1 MNIKGGYTNYG
12 QDIGILMMPTVFP
25 RLLGDIGNARTFT
38 VPVRYR
44 VVQNVEGTNL
54 NVHNAQEQ
62 LLMPFIRAAQS
73 LEREG
78 CKAITTSCS
87 FLGGF
92 QRKLADAVNIPVF
105 TSTLLLAPMMH
116 AMLNRKR
123 KIGILTISPEMMTEE
138 YFNESG
144 WSAKDIP
151 VCVSGL
157 PKTAEF
163 SKLIIGDF
171 LEGDFEKLEAS
182 VLELTERHMKEYPDT
197 GAILLE
203 CSNYAPFARL
213 IQKASGVPVFGINQ
227 LIEFI
232 DACVNAPDYS
242 NR

>member
-25 RLLGDIGNARTFT
+25 RLLGDIGNARTFN

-44 VVQNVEGTNL
+44 IVQNVEGANL
-54 NVHNAQEQ
+54 NVHNAQER

-73 LEREG
+73 LEQEG

-87 FLGGF
+87 FLSGF
-92 QRKLADAVNIPVF
+92 QRQLADAVNIPVF
-105 TSTLLLAPMMH
+105 TSTLLLAPMVH
-116 AMLNRKR
+116 TMLNRKL
-123 KIGILTISPEMMTEE
+123 KIGILTINPELITEE
-138 YFNESG
+138 YFNQSG
-144 WSAKDIP
+144 WSSKDIP

-157 PKTAEF
+157 QKSSEF

-171 LEGDFEKLEAS
+171 LEGDLEKLETC
-182 VLELTERHMKEYPDT
+182 VLELTQRHMATYPDT

-232 DACVNAPDYS
+232 DACVNAPDYG
-242 NR
+242 NK

>member
-12 QDIGILMMPTVFP
+12 QDIGILMMPTIFP
-25 RLLGDIGNARTFT
+25 RLLGDIGNARTFN
-38 VPVRYR
+38 VPIRYR
-44 VVQNVEGTNL
+44 IVQNVEGANL
-54 NVHNAQEQ
+54 SVHNAQER

-73 LEREG
+73 LEQEG

-87 FLGGF
+87 FLSGF
-92 QRKLADAVNIPVF
+92 QRQLADAVNIPVF
-105 TSTLLLAPMMH
+105 TSTLLLAPMVH
-116 AMLNRKR
+116 TMLNHKK
-123 KIGILTISPEMMTEE
+123 KIGILTISPELMTEE
-138 YFNESG
+138 YFNQSG
-144 WSAKDIP
+144 WSSKDIP

-157 PKTAEF
+157 PENSEF

-171 LEGDFEKLEAS
+171 LEGDLEKLETC
-182 VLELTERHMKEYPDT
+182 VLELTERHMIAHPDT

-232 DACVNAPDYS
+232 DACVNAPSYN